1 VTHLYNQPISVRAH
15 VDGCPRQFIWRG
27 SIHEVARVVDAWILQ
42 TMWWQAEVH
51 RSYYRVITP
60 EWGVY
65 DLFREKNQWYIA
77 TRLD

>member
-1 VTHLYNQPISVRAH
+1 M
-15 VDGCPRQFIWRG
+15 
-27 SIHEVARVVDAWILQ
+27 ARVVDVWILQ

-51 RSYYRVITP
+51 RSYYRVIIP

-65 DLFREKNQWYIA
+65 DLFRKKEQWYMA